1 MWRYI
6 TKNFVFGLKKDDRGV
21 STVEI
26 ILICVVLIGLVL
38 LFKNEIGELIES
50 LFGSMGSKAE
60 EIIS

>member
-1 MWRYI
+1 MWIYI
-6 TKNFVFGLKKDDRGV
+6 LKKLAFAAHKDNRGV

-60 EIIS
+60 EIIN